1 MITAMILCGGES
13 GEHEVSLQSANS
25 IIQHIP
31 QDKYKVI
38 AVGIDKAGN
47 WKTGDHLFVNE
58 DDPARIALADN
69 LEPATLENGALNG
82 QKIDVV
88 FPIIHGT
95 IGEDGCLQGFLQ
107 FNQLPYVGA
116 GVLGSSVGMDK
127 DITKRV
133 VESIGISCAP
143 HIVTYKWDPSYP
155 SYSEVSKKLGPTL
168 FIKPCNLGS
177 SIGIS
182 KVRTEEEY
190 DKALETAFTFD
201 SKVLVE
207 SFVKGREIELA
218 VLGNETLEASIPG
231 EVVPGGDFYSYETKY
246 IESDLSELKIPA
258 PFSDEMVAKLKES
271 AMQIFRCL
279 GLFGMSRVDFFVT
292 AEDQILLNEVN
303 TLPGFTKI
311 SMYPKLWDHSGV
323 PYPELIDRLL
333 ALAMDRFQKDR
344 QLRHSRIEG

>member
-31 QDKYKVI
+31 RDKYNVV
-38 AVGIDKAGN
+38 AVGISKTGE
-47 WKTGDHLFVNE
+47 WKTGEHLFINE
-58 DDPARIALADN
+58 NDPAHIALADH
-69 LEPATLENGALNG
+69 LQPAKLENGTLNG

-95 IGEDGCLQGFLQ
+95 FGEDGCLQGLLQ
-107 FNQLPYVGA
+107 FNHLPYVGA
-116 GVLGSSVGMDK
+116 GILGSSVGMDK

-133 VESIGISCAP
+133 VESIGVSCAP
-143 HIVTYKWDPSYP
+143 HVVMYKWDEQYP
-155 SYSEVSKKLGPTL
+155 EYGEVAEKLGDTL

-182 KVRTEEEY
+182 KARNKEEY
-190 DKALETAFTFD
+190 DSALKTAFKFD
-201 SKVLVE
+201 SKILVE

-218 VLGNETLEASIPG
+218 VLGNEKLEASAPG
-231 EVVPGGDFYSYETKY
+231 EVIPGGDFYSYETKY
-246 IESDLSELKIPA
+246 IESDLTELKIPA
-258 PFSDEMVAKLKES
+258 EFSDEMVAKLKES
-271 AMQIFRCL
+271 ATRIFRSL

-292 AEDQILLNEVN
+292 SDDKIYLNEVN

-311 SMYPKLWDHSGV
+311 SMYPKLWGYSGI

-333 ALAMDRFQKDR
+333 ELAMDRYEKDSH
-344 QLRHSRIEG
+344 LLHNRI